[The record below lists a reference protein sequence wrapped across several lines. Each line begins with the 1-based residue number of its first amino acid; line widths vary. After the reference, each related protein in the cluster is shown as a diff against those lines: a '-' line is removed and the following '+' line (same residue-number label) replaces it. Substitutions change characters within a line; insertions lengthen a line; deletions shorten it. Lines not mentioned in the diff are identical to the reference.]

1 MSTTHETGSPGTDAQ
16 RDKSAVLIRLL
27 KGPLYLNR
35 QRDLWQVLLR
45 EQYSIRD
52 YFQQIGLS
60 LLIDEAEGY
69 AFLKQP
75 ESEPEESSQELPRLV
90 TRRSLTFAQTLLLVG
105 LRKRLAEH
113 DSEESAPR
121 LIVTRQEMH
130 QWLLPHFPEVGNEVK
145 QRRELDALIKKIEEM
160 GFLATLP
167 KHTDDFEVPRIL
179 KAFVTAEQ
187 IVEFNQ
193 LLAQKLADAGNPAE
207 NTEENAE

>member
-1 MSTTHETGSPGTDAQ
+1 MSTINETGAEAQ
-16 RDKSAVLIRLL
+16 RDKSALLIRLL
-27 KGPLYLNR
+27 KGPLYLHR

-69 AFLKQP
+69 AFLKQQ
-75 ESEPEESSQELPRLV
+75 ESAEEEPGQELPRLV
-90 TRRSLTFAQTLLLVG
+90 SRRSLSFAQTLLLVC

-121 LIVTRQEMH
+121 LIVTRQEIH

-145 QRRELDALIKKIEEM
+145 QRRELDALIKKCDEM
-160 GFLATLP
+160 GFLCALP
-167 KHTDDFEVPRIL
+167 NHPDDFEVPRIL

-193 LLAQKLADAGNPAE
+193 LLGQRVATEGNADEHA
-207 NTEENAE
+207 EENDQ

>member
-1 MSTTHETGSPGTDAQ
+1 MSTINETGAPGADAQ

-27 KGPLYLNR
+27 KGPLYLHR

-75 ESEPEESSQELPRLV
+75 ESAEEESGQELPRLV
-90 TRRSLTFAQTLLLVG
+90 SRRSLSFAQTLLLVC

-121 LIVTRQEMH
+121 LIVTRQEIP
-130 QWLLPHFPEVGNEVK
+130 QWLLPYFPEVGNEVK
-145 QRRELDALIKKIEEM
+145 QRRELDALIKKCDEM
-160 GFLATLP
+160 GFLSALP
-167 KHTDDFEVPRIL
+167 RHPDDFEIPRIL

-193 LLAQKLADAGNPAE
+193 LLAQKLAAE
-207 NTEENAE
+207 DHTQERADEE

>member
-1 MSTTHETGSPGTDAQ
+1 MSTTHEIGSPGSDAQ

-75 ESEPEESSQELPRLV
+75 ESEPEESGQELPRLV
-90 TRRSLTFAQTLLLVG
+90 TRRSLSFAQTLLLVC

-121 LIVTRQEMH
+121 LIVTRQEIH
-130 QWLLPHFPEVGNEVK
+130 QWLLPYFPEVGNEVK

-160 GFLATLP
+160 GFLSALP

-193 LLAQKLADAGNPAE
+193 LLAQKLTATGNAEE